1 MLYARR
7 MLDIAV
13 PPPLAPEDRVPADR
27 LVAALGEVRMSQSE
41 LARRLGLTVVAVNR
55 WCRGK
60 APISTSRWI
69 AIASVL
75 GLPVSWQPGP
85 STPTTTAQ

>member
-1 MLYARR
+1 MLLR
-7 MLDIAV
+7 MLDIV
-13 PPPLAPEDRVPADR
+13 PAPMPPEERVPAAR
-27 LVAALGEVRMSQSE
+27 LNAALAASGMSQSE

-69 AIASVL
+69 AAASVM
-75 GLPVSWQPGP
+75 GLSADWQPLQAP
-85 STPTTTAQ
+85 PDA

>member
-1 MLYARR
+1 MLMA
-7 MLDIAV
+7 MLDLV
-13 PPPLAPEDRVPADR
+13 PAPLPPEDRVPAAR
-27 LVAALGEVRMSQSE
+27 LVAALASTGMSQSE

-69 AIASVL
+69 AAAAVM
-75 GLPVSWQPGP
+75 GLPSDWQPT
-85 STPTTTAQ
+85 SDA

>member
-1 MLYARR
+1 MLA
-7 MLDIAV
+7 AFV
-13 PPPLAPEDRVPADR
+13 PPPLAPEDRVPAGR
-27 LVAALGEVRMSQSE
+27 LLAALDVTRMTQTE
-41 LARRLGLTVVAVNR
+41 LAKRLGLTVVAVNR

-75 GLPVSWQPGP
+75 GLPATWQPGDPP
-85 STPTTTAQ
+85 STPTTTPQ